1 MKTIK
6 RILTGLSI
14 AVAFMFVTSDSPTG
28 IHDFTGNYIGL
39 VLLAV
44 LAVSSAKVRGN
55 IKSLIK
61 SK

>member
-14 AVAFMFVTSDSPTG
+14 AVAFMLVANDNPHGAT
-28 IHDFTGNYIGL
+28 DFTGNYIGL

-44 LAVSSAKVRGN
+44 LAVSSAKVREN
-55 IKSLIK
+55 IKSLFK